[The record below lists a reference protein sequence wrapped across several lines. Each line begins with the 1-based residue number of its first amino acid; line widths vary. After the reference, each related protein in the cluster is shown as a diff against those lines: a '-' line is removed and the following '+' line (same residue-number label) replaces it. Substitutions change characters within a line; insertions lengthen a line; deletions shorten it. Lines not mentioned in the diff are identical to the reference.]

1 MNLVQMSLSGAVMI
15 LAIIVVRAL
24 AINRLPKKVFVLLW
38 DVVLFRLLVPFSISS
53 AWSVYSFVKRV
64 ATSHNVLSEIPEDGI
79 YRKFMNVVSTM
90 ELKKSTNRLPTSGTM
105 KNALGAA
112 P

>member
-1 MNLVQMSLSGAVMI
+1 
-15 LAIIVVRAL
+15 
-24 AINRLPKKVFVLLW
+24 
-38 DVVLFRLLVPFSISS
+38 
-53 AWSVYSFVKRV
+53 
-64 ATSHNVLSEIPEDGI
+64 
-79 YRKFMNVVSTM
+79 MNVVSTM